1 MTEKKTRKMVKVHFT
16 GKEAL
21 EGKVFDTTKEDEAKK
36 AGIHDTKRKYSPLTI
51 ITGEKE
57 LLGKV
62 EDALEEMKEGEE
74 KIVKLIASE
83 AFGERKNDLI
93 RIVPLKNFLDQK
105 INPIP
110 GLVVRVANAI
120 GKVQSV
126 TSGRVRIDFNH
137 PLAGRDVEYHVEL
150 LKELKDNK
158 EVAEA
163 IFEKYYARIPGS
175 KKEIEPGLLTITLS
189 TNLMQ
194 NLVQI
199 NKSISGI
206 AKDLGV
212 ELKFVED
219 KMTDTQK
226 TIPEEISIEEE
237 HVHGPNCNHEHHKVE
252 HVHGP
257 NCNHAPVE
265 EEHVHG
271 EHCNHE
277 HHSSEEHSQ
286 PQEKQKSIHQIAD
299 EAKNTKKTT
308 NFDVT
313 RDNSTTIQRPMK
325 KN

>member
-1 MTEKKTRKMVKVHFT
+1 MAEKKIRKMIKVHFT

-21 EGKVFDTTKEDEAKK
+21 EGKVFDTTKETEART
-36 AGIHDTKRKYSPLTI
+36 AGIHDAKRKYAPLTI

-57 LLGKV
+57 LLEKV
-62 EDALEEMKEGEE
+62 EDALEQMKEGEE
-74 KIVKLIASE
+74 KIVKLVASE

-150 LKELKDNK
+150 VKELKDNK

-194 NLVQI
+194 NLEQI

-219 KMTDTQK
+219 KMIDSQK
-226 TIPEEISIEEE
+226 TIPEEIEEVHDHEE
-237 HVHGPNCNHEHHKVE
+237 HVHGPNCNHEHHEEKE
-252 HVHGP
+252 HVHS
-257 NCNHAPVE
+257 E
-265 EEHVHG
+265 S
-271 EHCNHE
+271 CNHE
-277 HHSSEEHSQ
+277 HHSHEEEE
-286 PQEKQKSIHQIAD
+286 PREKPKSIHQIAD
-299 EAKNTKKTT
+299 EAKNTKKTG

-313 RDNSTTIQRPMK
+313 RDNSTTIQRPSK
-325 KN
+325 KQ